1 MTPGKGEGT
10 DGLAA
15 KAVGL
20 LLFLGVGIYAVGV
33 LGSHPS
39 IETLGLVGG
48 LHPFVWLGYLL
59 MGGAVILAV
68 VRLRTK
74 PAYPILASLAILTAL
89 HGLPLLIE
97 GTARFPFSYSVSGHV
112 IYILQNGFLNPGL
125 LPYQNWPGMMFLGS
139 ALLLVPGLEP
149 DHVLAL
155 FYILVPWMLF
165 FLSYGIAGALFHSAA
180 KRWLAVWLFLLLNW
194 VGQGYFIPSSVGLVL
209 VASSLFVLIRLSQ
222 GASLPARPRQTA
234 WVMANIV
241 ILAALV
247 TTHFLTSLLMI
258 LTFLSIVAM
267 RLLARNR
274 ASLPHAGT
282 VLFGSMVLAWLMY
295 FAGDFVLINLPKW
308 VDQALTIGFITETSV
323 GFAFSG
329 SPDRLLLSGIKTFTL
344 LLISVLALLGMLR
357 FLRQGARMSGPA
369 YLLLALVVGSFALV
383 LLTPYGGE
391 IVSRAYSYALLPLAM
406 LACLGTL
413 TRRQKTLLASVIIA
427 SFPLY
432 VISAYGNE
440 AFDYVAPS
448 ELPVAIFAVDRL
460 DPDGPILISTPR
472 TERLWNTYGI
482 GVLRWFGDWETTC
495 DALSAT
501 WSGTLFFAV
510 FSQRDIVAFD
520 YLTGGAIGMDL
531 SLRSCTSQVYS
542 NGIVDIG
549 MRAA

>member
-1 MTPGKGEGT
+1 MTSGKTEGAE
-10 DGLAA
+10 GSAA
-15 KAVGL
+15 KTVGL

-33 LGSHPS
+33 LGSYPS
-39 IETLGLVGG
+39 VETLGLVGG
-48 LHPFVWLGYLL
+48 LHPLVWLGYLL
-59 MGGAVILAV
+59 MGGSVILAV

-74 PAYPILASLAILTAL
+74 PAYPVLASLAILTAL

-112 IYILQNGFLNPGL
+112 VYILQSGFLDPGL
-125 LPYQNWPGMMFLGS
+125 LPYQNWPGMMILGS
-139 ALLLVPGLEP
+139 ALFLVPTLES
-149 DHVLAL
+149 DQALAL
-155 FYILVPWMLF
+155 FYILIPWMLF
-165 FLSYGIAGALFHSAA
+165 FLSYGIASALFQSAA
-180 KRWLAVWLFLLLNW
+180 KRWLAVWLFLLFNW

-209 VASSLFVLIRLSQ
+209 VASSLFVLIRLSR
-222 GASLPARPRQTA
+222 GASLPAHPRQAA

-258 LTFLSIVAM
+258 LTFLSIVGM
-267 RLLARNR
+267 RLLARSR
-274 ASLPHAGT
+274 ASLPRAGT

-344 LLISVLALLGMLR
+344 LLISALALVGMLR
-357 FLRQGARMSGPA
+357 VLRQGARTSGPV

-383 LLTPYGGE
+383 PLTPYGGE

-413 TRRQKTLLASVIIA
+413 TRPQKALLASVIIA

-440 AFDYVAPS
+440 AFDYVAPA
-448 ELPVAIFAVDRL
+448 ELPAAEFAVSL
-460 DPDGPILISTPR
+460 SDPDRQRVISSPR
-472 TERLWNTYGI
+472 TERLWNTYGL
-482 GVLRWFGDWETTC
+482 GTFRWFGDWETTC

-520 YLTGGAIGMDL
+520 YLSAGTIGMDS

-542 NGIVDIG
+542 NGVVDIG